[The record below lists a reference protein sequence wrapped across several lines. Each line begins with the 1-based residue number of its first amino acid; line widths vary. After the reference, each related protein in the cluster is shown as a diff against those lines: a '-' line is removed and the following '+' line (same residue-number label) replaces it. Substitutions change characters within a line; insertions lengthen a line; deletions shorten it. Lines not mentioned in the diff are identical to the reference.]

1 MRGDNTARACYSG
14 YILKALAD
22 IQDDVKNI
30 RDWNR
35 ICPIL
40 DEEYKIQI
48 ERMYWF
54 IEEMK
59 KKTNDK
65 IMHRY
70 GVLIFPNDDVEDV
83 KKKYDAKVRKIF
95 GESYDYTIRNRDCED
110 VEKKY
115 EKVRRD

>member
-1 MRGDNTARACYSG
+1 MRDDNTARACYSG

-22 IQDDVKNI
+22 IQDDVKKI
-30 RDWNR
+30 RGWNR

-70 GVLIFPNDDVEDV
+70 GVLIFPNDIIDNEYL
-83 KKKYDAKVRKIF
+83 KKKFEEIMGDRK
-95 GESYDYTIRNRDCED
+95 T
-110 VEKKY
+110 
-115 EKVRRD
+115 